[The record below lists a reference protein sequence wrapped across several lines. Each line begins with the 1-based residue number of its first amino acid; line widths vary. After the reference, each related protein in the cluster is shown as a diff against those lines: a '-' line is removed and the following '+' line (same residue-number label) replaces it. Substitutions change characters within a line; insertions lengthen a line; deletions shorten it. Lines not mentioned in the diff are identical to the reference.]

1 MGTAARFRAGRG
13 IAGGLPV
20 TSDQPP
26 RPTPD
31 AAEAPGAPASATPPA
46 LSAEA
51 PYRSRL
57 RLALR
62 ALGRDRLALSGVVVV
77 VFSVAVAFAAPIL
90 GLPDPTMADFDIGRL
105 APIGTP
111 GHLFGTDG
119 QARDVLSRLVWGSR
133 VSIPIAVV
141 PVLVSAVLGLILG
154 LTAGMSG
161 GWVSEVIMRAQD
173 VLFAF
178 PPVLLAIAMATVM
191 GPGMMNVMLAI
202 SVVVTPFMARVVYV
216 ETLAIRSK
224 EYVEAARAAGTP
236 GVRLLVREVIPNVLP
251 PLIVYGTT
259 TIGGLIVLASGLSFL
274 GVGIQPPTADWGIM
288 TADGRTVL
296 REAPHVAT
304 IPGITIVLVALAFN
318 VAGDGI
324 RDALDPRRRTG

>member
-1 MGTAARFRAGRG
+1 MTAAGHEHRSDTRAANPPDTAAASAVST
-13 IAGGLPV
+13 AGGEV
-20 TSDQPP
+20 
-26 RPTPD
+26 
-31 AAEAPGAPASATPPA
+31 
-46 LSAEA
+46 
-51 PYRSRL
+51 PYRSQI

-62 ALGRDRLALSGVVVV
+62 ALGRDRLALCGVVIV
-77 VFSVAVAFAAPIL
+77 VFCVVAALAAPLL
-90 GLPDPTMADFDIGRL
+90 GLPDPTMADFDVGRL
-105 APIGTP
+105 APIATP
-111 GHLFGTDG
+111 GHLLGTDG
-119 QARDVLSRLVWGSR
+119 QARDMLSRLVWGSR

-161 GWVSEVIMRAQD
+161 RWASEIIMRSQD

-216 ETLAIRSK
+216 ETVTIRSK

-288 TADGRTVL
+288 TSDGRTVL

-304 IPGITIVLVALAFN
+304 IPGITIVIVSLAFN

>member
-1 MGTAARFRAGRG
+1 MTGPERSSR
-13 IAGGLPV
+13 
-20 TSDQPP
+20 S
-26 RPTPD
+26 RPETD
-31 AAEAPGAPASATPPA
+31 GATAPAKAAVPPDS
-46 LSAEA
+46 SAEV
-51 PYRSRL
+51 PYRSQL

-62 ALGRDRLALSGVVVV
+62 ALSRDRLALSGVVVV
-77 VFSVAVAFAAPIL
+77 VLSVLIALAAPVL
-90 GLPDPTMADFDIGRL
+90 GLPDPTMADYDVGRL
-105 APIGTP
+105 APMGTP
-111 GHLFGTDG
+111 GHLLGTDG

-141 PVLVSAVLGLILG
+141 PVIVSAVLGLILG

-161 GWVSEVIMRAQD
+161 RWVSEIIMRFQD

-216 ETLAIRSK
+216 ETVAIRSK
-224 EYVEAARAAGTP
+224 EYVEAARASGTP
-236 GVRLLVREVIPNVLP
+236 GVRLLVREVVPNVLP

-304 IPGITIVLVALAFN
+304 IPGITIVIVALAFN
-318 VAGDGI
+318 VAGDGV

>member
-1 MGTAARFRAGRG
+1 LRLIEGKV
-13 IAGGLPV
+13 PV
-20 TSDQPP
+20 TSPDHEARS
-26 RPTPD
+26 RPDTTDVPD
-31 AAEAPGAPASATPPA
+31 AAASPSNPTAGA
-46 LSAEA
+46 EV
-51 PYRSRL
+51 PYRSQL

-62 ALGRDRLALSGVVVV
+62 ALSRDRLALSGVIVV
-77 VFSVAVAFAAPIL
+77 VFFVVAAVAAPVL
-90 GLPDPTMADFDIGRL
+90 GLPDPTMADYDIGRL

-141 PVLVSAVLGLILG
+141 PVLVSAVLGLVLG

-161 GWVSEVIMRAQD
+161 RWTSEIIMRSQD

-216 ETLAIRSK
+216 ETVAIRSK

-304 IPGITIVLVALAFN
+304 IPGITIVVVALAFN

>member
-1 MGTAARFRAGRG
+1 MGLRLT
-13 IAGGLPV
+13 AGGAPALPGKVPV
-20 TSDQPP
+20 TSPDHEL
-26 RPTPD
+26 RARPD
-31 AAEAPGAPASATPPA
+31 AAASPTTPTA
-46 LSAEA
+46 GTEV
-51 PYRSRL
+51 PYRSQL

-77 VFSVAVAFAAPIL
+77 VFSVVVALAAPVL
-90 GLPDPTMADFDIGRL
+90 GLPDPTMADYDIGRL
-105 APIGTP
+105 APIGTA
-111 GHLFGTDG
+111 GHPLGTDG

-141 PVLVSAVLGLILG
+141 PVLVSAVLGLVLG

-161 GWVSEVIMRAQD
+161 RWTSEIIMRSQD

-216 ETLAIRSK
+216 ETVAIRSK

-236 GVRLLVREVIPNVLP
+236 GGRLLVREVIPNVLP

-304 IPGITIVLVALAFN
+304 IPGITIVIVSLAFN

-324 RDALDPRRRTG
+324 RDALDPRRRAG

>member
-1 MGTAARFRAGRG
+1 MGA
-13 IAGGLPV
+13 
-20 TSDQPP
+20 Q
-26 RPTPD
+26 
-31 AAEAPGAPASATPPA
+31 
-46 LSAEA
+46 A

-62 ALGRDRLALSGVVVV
+62 ALRRDRLALSGVVVV
-77 VFSVAVAFAAPIL
+77 VFSVAVAIAAPIL

-105 APIGTP
+105 APVGTP

>member
-1 MGTAARFRAGRG
+1 MTGPERSSR
-13 IAGGLPV
+13 
-20 TSDQPP
+20 S
-26 RPTPD
+26 RPETNG
-31 AAEAPGAPASATPPA
+31 ATAPAKAAVPPDS
-46 LSAEA
+46 SAEV
-51 PYRSRL
+51 PYRSQL

-77 VFSVAVAFAAPIL
+77 VLSVLIALAAPVL
-90 GLPDPTMADFDIGRL
+90 GLPDPTMADYDVGRL
-105 APIGTP
+105 APMGTP
-111 GHLFGTDG
+111 GHLLGTDG

-141 PVLVSAVLGLILG
+141 PVIVSAVLGLILG

-161 GWVSEVIMRAQD
+161 RWVSEIIMRFQD

-216 ETLAIRSK
+216 ETVAIRSK
-224 EYVEAARAAGTP
+224 EYVEAARASGTP
-236 GVRLLVREVIPNVLP
+236 GVRLLVREVVPNVLP

-304 IPGITIVLVALAFN
+304 IPGITIVIVALAFN
-318 VAGDGI
+318 VAGDGV
-324 RDALDPRRRTG
+324 RDALDPRRRIG

>member
-1 MGTAARFRAGRG
+1 MASPHPDGRLAPRVLDPQSEAAADVPLPGG
-13 IAGGLPV
+13 IEE
-20 TSDQPP
+20 
-26 RPTPD
+26 RE
-31 AAEAPGAPASATPPA
+31 EA
-46 LSAEA
+46 
-51 PYRSRL
+51 YRSQL

-62 ALGRDRLALSGVVVV
+62 ALGRDRLALSGVIVVLLVVV
-77 VFSVAVAFAAPIL
+77 LALAAPFL
-90 GLPDPTMADFDIGRL
+90 GLPDPTLADFDVGRL
-105 APIGTP
+105 APIGSP
-111 GHLFGTDG
+111 GHPLGTDG

-141 PVLVSAVLGLILG
+141 PVLVSVGAGLVLGLL
-154 LTAGMSG
+154 AGMSG
-161 GWVSEVIMRAQD
+161 RWVSEVIMRTQD

-178 PPVLLAIAMATVM
+178 PPVLLAIAMATVL

-216 ETLAIRSK
+216 ETLSIRSK

-236 GVRLLVREVIPNVLP
+236 GGRLLLREVIPNVLP

-288 TADGRTVL
+288 TAEGRTVL
-296 REAPHVAT
+296 RMAPHVAT
-304 IPGITIVLVALAFN
+304 VPGVAIVIVALAFN

>member
-1 MGTAARFRAGRG
+1 MTGPERNSR
-13 IAGGLPV
+13 
-20 TSDQPP
+20 S
-26 RPTPD
+26 RPET
-31 AAEAPGAPASATPPA
+31 AEATFPAAAAA
-46 LSAEA
+46 LPDSSAEV
-51 PYRSRL
+51 PYRSQL

-62 ALGRDRLALSGVVVV
+62 ALSRDRLALSGVVVV
-77 VFSVAVAFAAPIL
+77 MFSVVVALAAPVL
-90 GLPDPTMADFDIGRL
+90 GLPDPTMADYDVGRL

-111 GHLFGTDG
+111 GHLLGTDG

-141 PVLVSAVLGLILG
+141 PVIVSAVLGLILG

-161 GWVSEVIMRAQD
+161 RWTSEVIMRSQD

-216 ETLAIRSK
+216 ETVAIRSK

-236 GVRLLVREVIPNVLP
+236 GGRLLVREVIPNVLP

-304 IPGITIVLVALAFN
+304 IPGITIVIVSLAFN

>member
-1 MGTAARFRAGRG
+1 MASPHPDGRLAPRVLDPQSEAAADVPLPGGTEERE
-13 IAGGLPV
+13 
-20 TSDQPP
+20 
-26 RPTPD
+26 
-31 AAEAPGAPASATPPA
+31 EA
-46 LSAEA
+46 
-51 PYRSRL
+51 YRSQL

-77 VFSVAVAFAAPIL
+77 LVVVVLALAAPFL
-90 GLPDPTMADFDIGRL
+90 GLPDPTLADFDVGRL
-105 APIGTP
+105 APIGSP
-111 GHLFGTDG
+111 GHPLGTDG

-141 PVLVSAVLGLILG
+141 PVLVSVGAGLVLGLL
-154 LTAGMSG
+154 AGMSG
-161 GWVSEVIMRAQD
+161 RWVSEVIMRTQD

-178 PPVLLAIAMATVM
+178 PPVLLAIAMATVL

-216 ETLAIRSK
+216 ETLSIRSK

-236 GVRLLVREVIPNVLP
+236 GGRLLLREVIPNVLP

-288 TADGRTVL
+288 TAEGRTVL
-296 REAPHVAT
+296 RMAPHVAT
-304 IPGITIVLVALAFN
+304 VPGVAIVIVALAFN

>member
-1 MGTAARFRAGRG
+1 M
-13 IAGGLPV
+13 
-20 TSDQPP
+20 
-26 RPTPD
+26 
-31 AAEAPGAPASATPPA
+31 
-46 LSAEA
+46 
-51 PYRSRL
+51 
-57 RLALR
+57 
-62 ALGRDRLALSGVVVV
+62 
-77 VFSVAVAFAAPIL
+77 
-90 GLPDPTMADFDIGRL
+90 
-105 APIGTP
+105 
-111 GHLFGTDG
+111 
-119 QARDVLSRLVWGSR
+119 
-133 VSIPIAVV
+133 SIPIAVV

-161 GWVSEVIMRAQD
+161 RWTSEIIMRSQD

-216 ETLAIRSK
+216 ETVAIRSK

-236 GVRLLVREVIPNVLP
+236 GGRLLVREVIPNVLP

-304 IPGITIVLVALAFN
+304 IPGVTIVIVSLAFN

-324 RDALDPRRRTG
+324 RDALDPRRRTGLNAHDRRGRKPPSPAGGEGSRHVLLRARRSHQGRWTA

>member
-1 MGTAARFRAGRG
+1 MDESVAKSGRIEAAVPSSTTAD
-13 IAGGLPV
+13 
-20 TSDQPP
+20 S
-26 RPTPD
+26 
-31 AAEAPGAPASATPPA
+31 E
-46 LSAEA
+46 E
-51 PYRSRL
+51 YRSQI
-57 RLALR
+57 RLALK
-62 ALGRDRLALSGVVVV
+62 ALGRDRLALVGVVVV
-77 VFSVAVAFAAPIL
+77 LVVVILAIMAPLIS
-90 GLPDPTMADFDIGRL
+90 PWEPTEADFDTGRL
-105 APIGTP
+105 APIGSP
-111 GHLFGTDG
+111 GHLLGTDG
-119 QARDVLSRLVWGSR
+119 QARDILSRLLWGSR
-133 VSIPIAVV
+133 VSVPVAVV
-141 PVLVSAVLGLILG
+141 PVLFSVIAGLVFG

-161 GWVSEVIMRAQD
+161 GWVAEIIMRLQD

-216 ETLAIRSK
+216 ETISIRSR
-224 EYVEAARAAGTP
+224 EYIEAAIAAGTP
-236 GVRLLVREVIPNVLP
+236 SLRLLMREVIPNILP
-251 PLIVYGTT
+251 PLIVYSTT

-304 IPGITIVLVALAFN
+304 IPGLAIIIVSLAFN

-324 RDALDPRRRTG
+324 RDALDPRRRTGQS

>member
-1 MGTAARFRAGRG
+1 MTAPEQDHR
-13 IAGGLPV
+13 
-20 TSDQPP
+20 P
-26 RPTPD
+26 RPVATDGAGPK
-31 AAEAPGAPASATPPA
+31 AAPAPEAA
-46 LSAEA
+46 GAEV
-51 PYRSRL
+51 PYRSQL

-62 ALGRDRLALSGVVVV
+62 ALSRDRLALSGVVVV
-77 VFSVAVAFAAPIL
+77 VLSVVIALAAPVL
-90 GLPDPTMADFDIGRL
+90 GLPDPTMADFDSGRL

-111 GHLFGTDG
+111 GHLLGTDG

-141 PVLVSAVLGLILG
+141 PVLVSAVLGLVLG

-161 GWVSEVIMRAQD
+161 RWVSEIIMRAQD

-236 GVRLLVREVIPNVLP
+236 SVRLLVREVIPNVLP

-304 IPGITIVLVALAFN
+304 IPGITIVIVALAFN
-318 VAGDGI
+318 VAGDGV

>member
-1 MGTAARFRAGRG
+1 M
-13 IAGGLPV
+13 
-20 TSDQPP
+20 
-26 RPTPD
+26 
-31 AAEAPGAPASATPPA
+31 AAENPTAGVAD
-46 LSAEA
+46 E
-51 PYRSRL
+51 YRSQL

-62 ALGRDRLALSGVVVV
+62 ALGRDHLALSGVIVILA
-77 VFSVAVAFAAPIL
+77 VFVIALAAPWIS
-90 GLPDPTMADFDIGRL
+90 PYNPTESNFDAGRL
-105 APIGTP
+105 MPVGTA
-111 GHLFGTDG
+111 GHLLGTDG
-119 QARDVLSRLVWGSR
+119 QSRDILSRLLWGSR

-141 PVLVSAVLGLILG
+141 PVLFSATAGLVLGLI
-154 LTAGMSG
+154 AGMSG
-161 GWVSEVIMRAQD
+161 RVLSETIMRAQD

-178 PPVLLAIAMATVM
+178 PPVLLAIAMATVL

-216 ETLAIRSK
+216 ETLSIRSK
-224 EYVEAARAAGTP
+224 EYIEAARAAGTP
-236 GVRLLVREVIPNVLP
+236 RLRLLVREIIPNVLP
-251 PLIVYGTT
+251 PLIVYSTT

-288 TADGRTVL
+288 TAEGRTVL

-304 IPGITIVLVALAFN
+304 IPGVMIVIVALAFN